1 MDIITYALLKN
12 KMAENAGLSAYELAV
27 KHGFV
32 GTEEEWLK
40 SLCPTIGEN
49 GNWVVGGEDIGV
61 SAGIEPIAASTIKG
75 LFGAYCLI
83 L

>member
-1 MDIITYALLKN
+1 MEGSIMDIITYALLKN

-40 SLCPTIGEN
+40 SLGPTIGEN
-49 GNWVVGGEDIGV
+49 GNWVVGGEDTGV
-61 SAGIEPIAASTIKG
+61 SAGVEPIAANIIRG
-75 LFGAYCLI
+75 LFGE
-83 L
+83 

>member
-1 MDIITYALLKN
+1 MEGFIMDIITYALSKS
-12 KMAENAGLSAYELAV
+12 KGTENAGPSAYELAV
-27 KHGFV
+27 KHGFI

-61 SAGIEPIAASTIKG
+61 SASVEPIAASVIRG
-75 LFGAYCLI
+75 LFGE
-83 L
+83 

>member
-1 MDIITYALLKN
+1 MEGSIMDIITYALLKS

-40 SLCPTIGEN
+40 SLGPTIGEN
-49 GNWVVGGEDIGV
+49 GNWVVGGEDTGV
-61 SAGIEPIAASTIKG
+61 SAGVEPIAANIIRG
-75 LFGAYCLI
+75 LFGE
-83 L
+83 